1 MGEVRVHVTID
12 APADRVWTVLS
23 DVGRWAEW
31 NGVIVDGRCDR
42 GEVGAVLSC
51 RVAVGP
57 GWFPVKSRVLTW
69 TPSEALSW
77 GESRGWV
84 ARIHH
89 GFELTPAGPGRTRVD
104 HFERFGGL
112 VGRAVF
118 PAVRGS
124 LTRNYAR
131 FLEALKDRV
140 EAGAR

>member
-1 MGEVRVHVTID
+1 MGEVRVHNTID
-12 APADRVWTVLS
+12 ASPDQVWSVLS

-31 NGVIVDGRCDR
+31 NEVIVDGRCDR

-57 GWFPVKSRVLTW
+57 TWFPVKSRLVSW
-69 TPSEALSW
+69 TPGESLIW
-77 GESRGWV
+77 GEDRGWL

-89 GFELTPAGPGRTRVD
+89 GFSLKAEGGRTRVD

-112 VGRAVF
+112 IGRAVF

-131 FLEALKDRV
+131 FLESLKDRV
-140 EAGAR
+140 EREAR